1 MGAARRA
8 AGPALH
14 VQVLPAARLRRA
26 SLRRDRD
33 EPRPAHRLH
42 RAGLVRPR
50 RVLRPGRLR
59 ERRTPG
65 ARGRLAVAVPP
76 LRRPRRRPLRAGGQ
90 LLLHSAP
97 RDLLRVAHADLRRG
111 RVPVLPLHADLR
123 RLGRDPGGPAP
134 APGRE
139 LRDRHAD
146 AELLPRPRLPG
157 ARVPRVPR
165 ARHLALRQGARRD
178 PGERGSRALSRL
190 QRPALQD
197 GRVHDL
203 GAPHRSGRRALSRAL
218 GLRDARPHALDGVG
232 RVHHHGHDRRGR
244 GARPPPPRRAAMA
257 RDGVVLEV
265 DGVSKSFGA
274 LAALSN
280 VSLVVQA
287 GQIFS
292 VIGPNGAGKSTLFN
306 VVSGL
311 HVPSTGRVRLRD
323 REIAGLAPE
332 TINRLG
338 VAKTFQITNIFPE
351 ISVFETVRVAAQSRV
366 RESGRLPSL
375 WRLPDVE
382 AAAADLLRAFGLA
395 AKRDEMAE
403 HLSHGEQ
410 RYLEICL
417 ALATEPTLLLLDEP
431 TAGMTPGETKEAMA
445 LIRQI
450 ASARGLTVLLIEHDM
465 SVVMGISDRIAVLHF
480 GEKIAEGAPEEIRN
494 DPKVVEAYLGPPED

>member
-1 MGAARRA
+1 
-8 AGPALH
+8 
-14 VQVLPAARLRRA
+14 
-26 SLRRDRD
+26 
-33 EPRPAHRLH
+33 
-42 RAGLVRPR
+42 
-50 RVLRPGRLR
+50 
-59 ERRTPG
+59 
-65 ARGRLAVAVPP
+65 
-76 LRRPRRRPLRAGGQ
+76 
-90 LLLHSAP
+90 
-97 RDLLRVAHADLRRG
+97 
-111 RVPVLPLHADLR
+111 
-123 RLGRDPGGPAP
+123 
-134 APGRE
+134 
-139 LRDRHAD
+139 
-146 AELLPRPRLPG
+146 
-157 ARVPRVPR
+157 
-165 ARHLALRQGARRD
+165 
-178 PGERGSRALSRL
+178 
-190 QRPALQD
+190 
-197 GRVHDL
+197 
-203 GAPHRSGRRALSRAL
+203 
-218 GLRDARPHALDGVG
+218 
-232 RVHHHGHDRRGR
+232 
-244 GARPPPPRRAAMA
+244 MA

-265 DGVSKSFGA
+265 DAVSKSFGA

-287 GQIFS
+287 GQVFS

-311 HVPSTGRVRLRD
+311 HVPTTGRVRFRD

-351 ISVFETVRVAAQSRV
+351 ISVFENVRVAAQSRV

-382 AAAADLLRAFGLA
+382 ATAADLLRAFGLA

-403 HLSHGEQ
+403 NLSHGEQ

-431 TAGMTPGETKEAMA
+431 TAGMTPGETKEATA

-480 GEKIAEGAPEEIRN
+480 GEKIAEGTPEEIRS

>member
-1 MGAARRA
+1 
-8 AGPALH
+8 
-14 VQVLPAARLRRA
+14 
-26 SLRRDRD
+26 
-33 EPRPAHRLH
+33 
-42 RAGLVRPR
+42 
-50 RVLRPGRLR
+50 
-59 ERRTPG
+59 
-65 ARGRLAVAVPP
+65 
-76 LRRPRRRPLRAGGQ
+76 
-90 LLLHSAP
+90 
-97 RDLLRVAHADLRRG
+97 
-111 RVPVLPLHADLR
+111 
-123 RLGRDPGGPAP
+123 
-134 APGRE
+134 
-139 LRDRHAD
+139 
-146 AELLPRPRLPG
+146 
-157 ARVPRVPR
+157 
-165 ARHLALRQGARRD
+165 
-178 PGERGSRALSRL
+178 
-190 QRPALQD
+190 
-197 GRVHDL
+197 
-203 GAPHRSGRRALSRAL
+203 
-218 GLRDARPHALDGVG
+218 
-232 RVHHHGHDRRGR
+232 
-244 GARPPPPRRAAMA
+244 MA
-257 RDGVVLEV
+257 RDSVVLEV

-311 HVPSTGRVRLRD
+311 HVPTTGRVRFRD

-351 ISVFETVRVAAQSRV
+351 ISVFENVRVAAQSRV

-403 HLSHGEQ
+403 NLSHGEQ

-431 TAGMTPGETKEAMA
+431 TAGMTPGETKEATA

-480 GEKIAEGAPEEIRN
+480 GEKIAEGAPEEIRS